1 MTGDEKVFDF
11 MVLNGLEAKILKE
24 DTSKIDSVKFL
35 LEEKVAT
42 LRYELMDKFFVA
54 NELFATGEIEN
65 EAFIDVGITNVFAL
79 IDTDKML
86 LGTKCNLETLVN
98 GVDAEKAL
106 CDTVCITVW
115 LLEILRLNSNEKL
128 FNTMLC
134 LFIRILLL
142 VMVE

>member
-1 MTGDEKVFDF
+1 
-11 MVLNGLEAKILKE
+11 
-24 DTSKIDSVKFL
+24 
-35 LEEKVAT
+35 
-42 LRYELMDKFFVA
+42 MDKFFVA
-54 NELFATGEIEN
+54 NELFTTGEIEN

-98 GVDAEKAL
+98 RVDAEEAL
-106 CDTVCITVW
+106 CETVCITNVW

>member
-1 MTGDEKVFDF
+1 

-86 LGTKCNLETLVN
+86 LGTKCNLETLVY

-106 CDTVCITVW
+106 CDTVCVTNVW

>member
-11 MVLNGLEAKILKE
+11 MVFNGFEAKILKE
-24 DTSKIDSVKFL
+24 NTSKIDSVKFL

-54 NELFATGEIEN
+54 NELFTTGEIEN

-86 LGTKCNLETLVN
+86 LGTK
-98 GVDAEKAL
+98 
-106 CDTVCITVW
+106 
-115 LLEILRLNSNEKL
+115 
-128 FNTMLC
+128 
-134 LFIRILLL
+134 
-142 VMVE
+142 